1 MNDPVNHPSHY
12 THGEIECIDAI
23 RAALGPAGFIAY
35 CRGSQIKY
43 NWRTGHKDD
52 PAQEQAKAA
61 WYAKRAEET
70 IKANP
75 DTRHRATAAE
85 QERDE
90 LRNKLAVALAQ
101 LEERDA
107 QVSKLYDAKVKT
119 ERERNAALKA
129 QRDAHQACEH
139 FLWLLKAAL
148 VKLHTL
154 EVPRGYSGAGVAVV
168 EEVDPGGTTCHLRIV
183 ERGGAR

>member
-1 MNDPVNHPSHY
+1 MNDPVNHPAHY

-23 RAALGPAGFIAY
+23 RAALGPAGFVAY

-43 NWRTGHKDD
+43 NWRTGHKDA

-61 WYAKRAEET
+61 WYAKKAEET
-70 IKANP
+70 IKAHP
-75 DTRHRATAAE
+75 EAFDRTRAEEASTTAE

-90 LRNKLAVALAQ
+90 LRNKLTVALAQ

-107 QVSKLYDAKVKT
+107 QASKLYDAKVT
-119 ERERNAALKA
+119 MERERNHLL
-129 QRDAHQACEH
+129 R
-139 FLWLLKAAL
+139 LLKAAL

-154 EVPRGYSGAGVAVV
+154 EVPGAFKGDDAHVVVVTQESGL
-168 EEVDPGGTTCHLRIV
+168 TCYLRII
-183 ERGGAR
+183 ERGE

>member
-1 MNDPVNHPSHY
+1 MHDPVNHPSHY

-23 RAALGPAGFIAY
+23 RAALGPAGFVAY
-35 CRGSQIKY
+35 CRGCQIKY
-43 NWRTGHKDD
+43 NWRTGHKDH

-61 WYAKRAEET
+61 WYANRAEET

-75 DTRHRATAAE
+75 DTHHRATAAE

-90 LRNKLAVALAQ
+90 LQNKLTVALDQ

-119 ERERNAALKA
+119 ERERNHLL
-129 QRDAHQACEH
+129 R
-139 FLWLLKAAL
+139 LLKAAL

-154 EVPRGYSGAGVAVV
+154 SVPRGYTGADVDVV
-168 EEVDPGGTTCHLRIV
+168 EEVDVDGSTCHLRIA
-183 ERGGAR
+183 EKGE

>member
-1 MNDPVNHPSHY
+1 MHDPVNHPSHY
-12 THGEIECIDAI
+12 THGDIECIDAI

-35 CRGSQIKY
+35 CRGCQIKY
-43 NWRTGHKDD
+43 NWRTGHKDH

-61 WYAKRAEET
+61 WYANKAEET

-75 DTRHRATAAE
+75 GILDPAE

-90 LRNKLAVALAQ
+90 LKNKLTVALAQ

-107 QVSKLYDAKVKT
+107 QASKLYDAKIQM
-119 ERERNAALKA
+119 ERERNHLL
-129 QRDAHQACEH
+129 R
-139 FLWLLKAAL
+139 LLKAAL
-148 VKLHTL
+148 VKLHSL

-168 EEVDPGGTTCHLRIV
+168 EEVDAGGSTCHLRIAG
-183 ERGGAR
+183 RGGAR

>member
-23 RAALGPAGFIAY
+23 RAALGPAGFVAY
-35 CRGSQIKY
+35 CRGCQIKY
-43 NWRTGHKDD
+43 NWRTGHKDH

-61 WYAKRAEET
+61 WYANRAEET

-75 DTRHRATAAE
+75 GIRFGATAAD

-90 LRNKLAVALAQ
+90 LTNKLTVALAQ

-107 QVSKLYDAKVKT
+107 QASKLYDAKVRM
-119 ERERNAALKA
+119 ERERNHLL
-129 QRDAHQACEH
+129 R
-139 FLWLLKAAL
+139 LLKAAL

-154 EVPRGYSGAGVAVV
+154 SVPLGYAGADVDVV
-168 EEVDPGGTTCHLRIV
+168 EEVDVDGFACHLRIA
-183 ERGGAR
+183 EKGE